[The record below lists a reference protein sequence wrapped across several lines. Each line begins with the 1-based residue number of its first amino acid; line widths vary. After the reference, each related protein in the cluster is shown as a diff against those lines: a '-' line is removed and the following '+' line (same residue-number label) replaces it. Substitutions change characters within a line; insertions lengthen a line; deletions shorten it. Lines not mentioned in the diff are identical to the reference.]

1 MRFIF
6 LLCFYFVGLSSVSAA
21 EDSSWIRINLLGY
34 NTGSTK
40 QAVWCSKAKDVPAF
54 FELVHALTGKV
65 VYRGKSTTGYGAYGP
80 FASTARLGFSSF
92 RKPGKYYLRAG
103 KSRSPI
109 FAISDTVYQGTA
121 DFCLRYMR
129 QQRSGFNPY
138 LKDSCHTHDGYTLYG
153 PMPDSTHIDVSG
165 GWHDASDYL
174 QYSSTSANATWQLL
188 AAYRDYPQAFRDGHS
203 GNGLPGANGTADV
216 LDEARWGMD
225 WLLKMHPR
233 SDWMFNQLG
242 DDRDHVNMRIPKED
256 PYYGRGFERP
266 VYFVSGLPQQ
276 RGRFMNTTTGT
287 SSTAGKFASAF
298 ALGAS
303 VFQQTDSTY
312 SRLLSTKAFSA
323 WAYAFQ
329 KPGYTQTASVR
340 SPYIY
345 AEENYV
351 DDMELA
357 AASLFAM
364 TGKRDSSW
372 LKKAQQF
379 ARAEKITPWM
389 IQDTANHY
397 QWYPFINEGH
407 AELASKLKGNA
418 RKEIADFYRKG
429 VALIQARANS
439 NAFLRGIPFIWCSNN
454 LTVQFAIQCMW
465 YRQLTGDTSFLQLE
479 QANIDWLFGC
489 NPWGT
494 SMVYGLPAKGDTPVD
509 PHSAFTHL
517 KNYPIDGGLV
527 DGPVYTSIYKNL
539 IGIQLMEPDEYAPFQ
554 SDLAVYHDDY
564 GDYSTNEPTMD
575 GTASLIYLLAAMQ
588 AQSTQSSPQKEYE
601 YVQGTVVRGSKMK
614 KEVALVF
621 TGDEFGDGLQHI
633 RQTLQKESVPAAFY
647 LTGRFYRNNTFT
659 KELQLLQRAGHLLG
673 PHSDQHLLYCD
684 WKKRDSTL
692 VSRDSLLQDLNN
704 NLAAMHGIGLADTIA
719 GGWYIPPYEWWNRE
733 VAGWLNEVGVRLFS
747 CTSGLGTPADYT
759 FPEMGASYKSNKQ
772 IRAQLAKLLEQSPD
786 DLNGAIILIHVG
798 TDPRRKEKLYHELG
812 DIIRSLRQK
821 GFRLRRV
828 DELLRQ

>member
-138 LKDSCHTHDGYTLYG
+138 LNDSCHTHDGYTLYG
-153 PMPDSTHIDVSG
+153 PMPDSTYIDVSG

-312 SRLLSTKAFSA
+312 SCFPPKH
-323 WAYAFQ
+323 FQ
-329 KPGYTQTASVR
+329 PGRMHFKNRVIPRQLQSGLPI
-340 SPYIY
+340 S
-345 AEENYV
+345 
-351 DDMELA
+351 MQ
-357 AASLFAM
+357 
-364 TGKRDSSW
+364 
-372 LKKAQQF
+372 KK
-379 ARAEKITPWM
+379 IMWM
-389 IQDTANHY
+389 I
-397 QWYPFINEGH
+397 W
-407 AELASKLKGNA
+407 S
-418 RKEIADFYRKG
+418 
-429 VALIQARANS
+429 
-439 NAFLRGIPFIWCSNN
+439 W
-454 LTVQFAIQCMW
+454 
-465 YRQLTGDTSFLQLE
+465 QL
-479 QANIDWLFGC
+479 
-489 NPWGT
+489 
-494 SMVYGLPAKGDTPVD
+494 
-509 PHSAFTHL
+509 PHSL
-517 KNYPIDGGLV
+517 P
-527 DGPVYTSIYKNL
+527 
-539 IGIQLMEPDEYAPFQ
+539 
-554 SDLAVYHDDY
+554 
-564 GDYSTNEPTMD
+564 
-575 GTASLIYLLAAMQ
+575 
-588 AQSTQSSPQKEYE
+588 
-601 YVQGTVVRGSKMK
+601 
-614 KEVALVF
+614 
-621 TGDEFGDGLQHI
+621 
-633 RQTLQKESVPAAFY
+633 
-647 LTGRFYRNNTFT
+647 
-659 KELQLLQRAGHLLG
+659 
-673 PHSDQHLLYCD
+673 
-684 WKKRDSTL
+684 
-692 VSRDSLLQDLNN
+692 
-704 NLAAMHGIGLADTIA
+704 
-719 GGWYIPPYEWWNRE
+719 
-733 VAGWLNEVGVRLFS
+733 
-747 CTSGLGTPADYT
+747 
-759 FPEMGASYKSNKQ
+759 
-772 IRAQLAKLLEQSPD
+772 
-786 DLNGAIILIHVG
+786 
-798 TDPRRKEKLYHELG
+798 
-812 DIIRSLRQK
+812 
-821 GFRLRRV
+821 
-828 DELLRQ
+828 